1 MKSVT
6 AYVALLATTAEA
18 FTPARIN
25 RALAPVKKPQ
35 QDDRQAVVL
44 NPSSRETAGEGGL
57 NFAGLASDI
66 RVVGFAGLAAASI
79 LGIVAQGPLPSV
91 TAPAG
96 AGSAPPAAMSKE
108 DKAAAASAAKAA
120 KAEKAAA
127 DKAAQQAKAEE
138 NAKKTAEIKAA
149 AAEKVGIRSFC
160 RVMILWFVS
169 RLFFLITAVC
179 IGSIPGNRPQRQR
192 RRRMQK
198 VL

>member
-79 LGIVAQGPLPSV
+79 LGIVAQGPLPEV

-138 NAKKTAEIKAA
+138 NAKKTVEIKAA
-149 AAEKVGIRSFC
+149 AAEKVGIRSF
-160 RVMILWFVS
+160 VV
-169 RLFFLITAVC
+169 
-179 IGSIPGNRPQRQR
+179 
-192 RRRMQK
+192 
-198 VL
+198 